1 MQLTSYEYIPHGNS
15 CSSKGGL
22 IIYLH
27 KRFDY
32 TYTKKLIWYKTWEV
46 QYIQIKKGE
55 HLAKPI
61 MIGNIYRLPRE
72 LVENYTEF
80 LNEFTPVIAGQEK
93 NQNEVIINGYFN
105 ADLLKINEKN
115 QVVEYFDMFTNYTF
129 YHKVTLPI
137 RFSNKHGTLID
148 NIFCKLSKST
158 IDTTSGILLKTF
170 SNHQPYFT
178 VLNDFTLK
186 ESPVTYIKITNKL

>member
-1 MQLTSYEYIPHGNS
+1 M
-15 CSSKGGL
+15 
-22 IIYLH
+22 
-27 KRFDY
+27 
-32 TYTKKLIWYKTWEV
+32 